1 MNGQMTTRKD
11 INHALCIPVVSC
23 STCYSYRKA
32 HYAGGQEGQ
41 QTTVRERER
50 ERGAQS
56 RRAAPCVLPY
66 TRLLSGAPGGR
77 PSPSCMSGSAVCCW
91 PLASCLL
98 LSTVLRVNCS
108 RGCRALLLR
117 LRRLRS
123 LSLVCARERGGARQQ
138 SWRPLSARERDSRE
152 SVNLLNY
159 VEFYGTSL

>member
-123 LSLVCARERGGARQQ
+123 LSLVHVRGREEEQDSSLGG
-138 SWRPLSARERDSRE
+138 LSLLERETVE
-152 SVNLLNY
+152 SLY
-159 VEFYGTSL
+159 IF